1 MSLSVKDILLLDYFD
16 NKPLHTEI
24 SVYKEKIYGKNTHE
38 RLLSL
43 LDNGWIRYSTPKESF
58 AHASG
63 KSLVGFSFPSWCKV

>member
-43 LDNGWIRYSTPKESF
+43 LDL
-58 AHASG
+58 
-63 KSLVGFSFPSWCKV
+63 SLIHI